1 MSVFNKLKFIL
12 SLKQKKNFFI
22 LIFFIL
28 IGMGLEM
35 ISVGIIVPV
44 LDSILDSENSQNLFV
59 KQLISI
65 VGPKSNL
72 ELVFYFLFIM
82 ILISIVKMI
91 YLISLSYFKFKY
103 TAKVEKDIA
112 TRLYKGYL
120 FSPYSYHLKTN
131 TSQMLR
137 NLQFEVSQ
145 FNSSFQ
151 AIIGL
156 ITEITVIIGMIS
168 ILFYYEPFGA
178 LAISVILILASIL
191 FQRIIK
197 IRLIKWG
204 EERQSLDGDINK
216 VLLQSL
222 NGIKDVKLSEKE
234 LFFYNIFDKKIDSKI
249 NFQTK
254 YVTIKHVPRQYLEF
268 LGMLGLVLLVY
279 IMYLQNVLPSNI
291 LSTLAVFAAASF
303 KMIPS
308 FNIAMSAIQ
317 VLRYSEAS
325 INILHNDIS
334 EVLKREENKVK
345 SNNEPLSFND
355 SIKIQSATFRF
366 ENSHSNLFTNFSLRI
381 NKGSVIGF
389 IGKSGSGKSTLAD
402 LLMGLLD
409 LSQGQIMVD
418 DKDIQSN
425 IKSWQ
430 RKVGYVP
437 QSIYLTDD
445 TIASNI
451 AFGANKNEVD
461 KRLLDK
467 AIRDAQLDEFIN
479 SLESGIESNVGE
491 AGAKLSGG
499 QRQRIGIAR
508 ALYRNPKILIFD
520 EATSALD
527 NETEKAIMDSI
538 YKIKNKTILII
549 AHRLSTIERCDYIY
563 KFDKGIIV
571 EEGEPNHILIN
582 K

>member
-1 MSVFNKLKFIL
+1 MNIFNKLNFIL
-12 SLKQKKNFFI
+12 NFKQKKNFFI
-22 LIFFIL
+22 LVFFIL

-35 ISVGIIVPV
+35 IGVGIIVPV
-44 LDSILDSENSQNLFV
+44 LDSILDSENSQNAIV

-103 TAKVEKDIA
+103 TANVEKDIA
-112 TRLYKGYL
+112 KRLYKGYL
-120 FSPYSYHLKTN
+120 FSPYSYHLKIN
-131 TSQMLR
+131 TSHMLR
-137 NLQFEVSQ
+137 NLQLEVAQ

-151 AIIGL
+151 AVIGL
-156 ITEITVIIGMIS
+156 ITEITVIIGMIV
-168 ILFYYEPFGA
+168 ILFLYEPYGA
-178 LAISVILILASIL
+178 LTISVILIFASIL

-197 IRLIKWG
+197 TRLVKWG
-204 EERQSLDGDINK
+204 KERQSLDGDINK

-222 NGIKDVKLSEKE
+222 NGIKDVKLYEKE
-234 LFFYNIFDKKIDSKI
+234 LFFYNIFDKKIISKI

-268 LGMLGLVLLVY
+268 LGMSGLVLLIY
-279 IMYLQNVLPSNI
+279 ILYLQNVLPANI

-308 FNIAMSAIQ
+308 FNIAMSSIQ

-325 INILHNDIS
+325 VNILYNDIS

-355 SIKIQSATFRF
+355 SIKFQNAFFRF
-366 ENSHSNLFTNFSLRI
+366 ENSHSNLFSNFSLQI

-409 LSQGQIMVD
+409 LDYGQIMVD

-430 RKVGYVP
+430 SKVGYVP

-451 AFGANKNEVD
+451 AFGSNKNEFD

-479 SLESGIESNVGE
+479 SLEFGVESNVGE
-491 AGAKLSGG
+491 AGTKLSGG

-571 EEGEPNHILIN
+571 EEGEPSKILIN

>member
-1 MSVFNKLKFIL
+1 MNIVNKLNFIL
-12 SLKQKKNFFI
+12 SPKQKKNFFI
-22 LIFFIL
+22 IIFFIL

-35 ISVGIIVPV
+35 IGVGIIVPV
-44 LDSILDSENSQNLFV
+44 LDSILDSEQSQNFFV
-59 KQLISI
+59 KKLISI

-72 ELVFYFLFIM
+72 ELAFYFLALM
-82 ILISIVKMI
+82 IFISIIKMI
-91 YLISLSYFKFKY
+91 YLISLSYFKFRY
-103 TAKVEKDIA
+103 TANIEKDIA

-137 NLQFEVSQ
+137 NLQLEVTQ

-151 AIIGL
+151 ALIGL
-156 ITEITVIIGMIS
+156 ITEITVIIGMVG

-178 LAISVILILASIL
+178 FAISIILILASML

-234 LFFYNIFDKKIDSKI
+234 LFFYKIFDKKIDGKI

-279 IMYLQNVLPSNI
+279 IMFLQNVLPNDI

-308 FNIAMSAIQ
+308 FNIVMSSIQ

-334 EVLKREENKVK
+334 EVIKEKKTNLK
-345 SNNEPLSFND
+345 
-355 SIKIQSATFRF
+355 
-366 ENSHSNLFTNFSLRI
+366 
-381 NKGSVIGF
+381 
-389 IGKSGSGKSTLAD
+389 
-402 LLMGLLD
+402 
-409 LSQGQIMVD
+409 
-418 DKDIQSN
+418 
-425 IKSWQ
+425 
-430 RKVGYVP
+430 
-437 QSIYLTDD
+437 
-445 TIASNI
+445 
-451 AFGANKNEVD
+451 
-461 KRLLDK
+461 
-467 AIRDAQLDEFIN
+467 
-479 SLESGIESNVGE
+479 
-491 AGAKLSGG
+491 
-499 QRQRIGIAR
+499 
-508 ALYRNPKILIFD
+508 
-520 EATSALD
+520 
-527 NETEKAIMDSI
+527 
-538 YKIKNKTILII
+538 LII
-549 AHRLSTIERCDYIY
+549 
-563 KFDKGIIV
+563 
-571 EEGEPNHILIN
+571 NH
-582 K
+582 

>member
-1 MSVFNKLKFIL
+1 MSIINKLNFIL
-12 SLKQKKNFFI
+12 SSKQKKKFFI
-22 LIFFIL
+22 IIFFIL

-35 ISVGIIVPV
+35 IGVGIIVPV
-44 LDSILDSENSQNLFV
+44 LDSILDSEQSQNFFV
-59 KQLISI
+59 KKLISI

-72 ELVFYFLFIM
+72 ELAFYFLAIM
-82 ILISIVKMI
+82 IFISVIKMI
-91 YLISLSYFKFKY
+91 YLISLSYFKFRY
-103 TAKVEKDIA
+103 TANIEKDIA

-131 TSQMLR
+131 SSQMLR
-137 NLQFEVSQ
+137 NLQLEVTQ

-151 AIIGL
+151 ALIGL
-156 ITEITVIIGMIS
+156 ITEITVIIGMVG
-168 ILFYYEPFGA
+168 ILFYYEPLGA
-178 LAISVILILASIL
+178 LAITIILILASML

-234 LFFYNIFDKKIDSKI
+234 LFFYNIFDKKIDGKI

-279 IMYLQNVLPSNI
+279 IMFLQNVLPNDI

-308 FNIAMSAIQ
+308 FNIAMSSIQ

-334 EVLKREENKVK
+334 EVIKREENKPK
-345 SNNEPLSFND
+345 TNNKPLSFND
-355 SIKIQSATFRF
+355 TIKIKNATFRF
-366 ENSHSNLFTNFSLRI
+366 ENSNSNLFNNFSLTI

-402 LLMGLLD
+402 LFMGLLD
-409 LSQGQIMVD
+409 LNKGQILVD
-418 DKDIQSN
+418 NKDVHLN

-430 RKVGYVP
+430 SKVGYVP

-451 AFGANKNEVD
+451 AFGCNKNEVD

-467 AIRDAQLDEFIN
+467 AIKDAQLDDFID
-479 SLESGIESNVGE
+479 SLEHGIDSNVGE
-491 AGAKLSGG
+491 AGTKLSGG

-563 KFDKGIIV
+563 KFDKGSIV
-571 EEGEPNHILIN
+571 EEGIPQRILIN
-582 K
+582 D

>member
-1 MSVFNKLKFIL
+1 MNIVNKLNFIL
-12 SLKQKKNFFI
+12 SPKQKKNFFI
-22 LIFFIL
+22 IIFFIL

-35 ISVGIIVPV
+35 IGVGIIVPV
-44 LDSILDSENSQNLFV
+44 LDSILDSEQSQNFFV
-59 KQLISI
+59 KKLISI

-72 ELVFYFLFIM
+72 ELAFYFLALM
-82 ILISIVKMI
+82 IFISIIKMI
-91 YLISLSYFKFKY
+91 YLISLSYFKFRY
-103 TAKVEKDIA
+103 TANIEKDIA
-112 TRLYKGYL
+112 SRLYKGYL

-137 NLQFEVSQ
+137 NLQLEVTQ

-151 AIIGL
+151 ALIGL
-156 ITEITVIIGMIS
+156 ITEITVIIGMVG

-178 LAISVILILASIL
+178 FAISIILILASML

-234 LFFYNIFDKKIDSKI
+234 LFFYKIFDKKIDGKI

-279 IMYLQNVLPSNI
+279 IMFLQNVLPNDI

-308 FNIAMSAIQ
+308 FNIVMSSIQ

-334 EVLKREENKVK
+334 EVIKREENKPK
-345 SNNEPLSFND
+345 TNNKPLSFND
-355 SIKIQSATFRF
+355 SIKIKNANFRF
-366 ENSHSNLFTNFSLRI
+366 ENSNSNLFNNFSLTI

-409 LSQGQIMVD
+409 LNKGQILVD
-418 DKDIQSN
+418 NKDVHSN

-430 RKVGYVP
+430 SKVGYVP

-451 AFGANKNEVD
+451 AFGCNKNEVD
-461 KRLLDK
+461 KRLLYK
-467 AIRDAQLDEFIN
+467 AIKDAQLDDFID
-479 SLESGIESNVGE
+479 SLEHGIDSNVGE
-491 AGAKLSGG
+491 AGTKLSGG

-563 KFDKGIIV
+563 KFDKGSIV
-571 EEGEPNHILIN
+571 EEGIPQSILIN
-582 K
+582 D